1 MRSLLILVLGLTVV
15 LASERNALADWRDDQ
30 RIWYD
35 ASTLAK
41 EVIIRNLDFLYK
53 NQQLQSNMEY
63 SRLLFS
69 TLDLILV
76 LDLEETEEANHT
88 LAELST
94 YGLDGG
100 GSRYLRCA
108 ILRKGPVMIPLLR
121 RELEKEET
129 DCAATLG
136 ADNGVCLTS
145 RRLEVRVDNYL
156 QQIEDNSPCSFD

>member
-1 MRSLLILVLGLTVV
+1 MRSLLILTLGLMLV

-41 EVIIRNLDFLYK
+41 EVIIRNLDFFYK
-53 NQQLQSNMEY
+53 NRQMQSNREY

-69 TLDLILV
+69 TLDLILI
-76 LDLEETEEANHT
+76 LDLEETEEANQT
-88 LAELST
+88 LAELSS

-100 GSRYLRCA
+100 AARYHLCA

-121 RELEKEET
+121 RELEKDEN

-136 ADNGVCLTS
+136 AYNGVCLT
-145 RRLEVRVDNYL
+145 RAELEGRVGIFTRL
-156 QQIEDNSPCSFD
+156 IEEDSPCSFD